1 MHWRMPF
8 ALLVLLVGIVSVR
21 AESHIK
27 LACSQGQTETKT
39 TFADGHVQTQKE
51 RAPDTFHI
59 DVDLESKTINQFY
72 ENVQGQ
78 RLENGSVNIGGLA
91 TKPSTEHEPGYQ
103 DTISID
109 RLSGTAI
116 VMHMAFPSDDC
127 AVHLGRDAPSCR
139 TSKTTTIYRCDGDM
153 PRFARASATLHV
165 AAAIGFVRRGLA
177 ATCRWMHGLARAAR
191 DELDP

>member
-1 MHWRMPF
+1 MRIAF
-8 ALLVLLVGIVSVR
+8 ALLLLLFGVGSVR

-27 LACSQGQTETKT
+27 LSCSHGHTEKKT
-39 TFADGHVQTQKE
+39 TFADGHMQTQTE
-51 RAPDTFHI
+51 NAPGAFQI
-59 DVDLESKTINQFY
+59 DVDLENKSINRFY
-72 ENVQGQ
+72 ENVGGQ

-91 TKPSTEHEPGYQ
+91 TKQSTEHESGYQ

-127 AVHLGRDAPSCR
+127 ADRLGRDAPSCR
-139 TSKTTTIYRCDGDM
+139 TSKTTTIYQCDGAA

-165 AAAIGFVRRGLA
+165 SATIALVRRGLA
-177 ATCRWMHGLARAAR
+177 ATCHWVHALARAAR
-191 DELDP
+191 DMDLDP

>member
-1 MHWRMPF
+1 MRIAF
-8 ALLVLLVGIVSVR
+8 ALLLLLVGVVSVR

-39 TFADGHVQTQKE
+39 TFADGHVQTQKA
-51 RAPDTFHI
+51 RAPDALHI
-59 DVDLESKTINQFY
+59 DVDLESKTINRFY
-72 ENVQGQ
+72 ENVGGQ
-78 RLENGSVNIGGLA
+78 RLEYGSVKIGGLA

-127 AVHLGRDAPSCR
+127 ADRLGRDAPSCR
-139 TSKTTTIYRCDGDM
+139 TSKTTTIYQCDGGT

-165 AAAIGFVRRGLA
+165 AATIAFVRRGLA
-177 ATCRWMHGLARAAR
+177 ATCRWMHALARAAR
-191 DELDP
+191 DDVDP